1 MRLIHASTLTL
12 VEFFEPNIPPYAILS
27 HTWEDGEVSFQEMGV
42 PSSRQGKQGF
52 VKIMRACEATMS
64 LRLEYIW
71 VDTCCIDKTSN
82 AELTESINSMFEWY
96 RKSWICIVF
105 LADFG
110 PDHDAA
116 LGPCKWFSRG
126 WTLQE
131 LIAPKSINFYNSTWA
146 FVGTKRSIGKRLSDA
161 TKIPDSVIAGVLPL
175 DHYSVAQ
182 RMSWA
187 AGRKT
192 TRVEDRAYSLLG
204 LFDISMPMLY
214 GEGTKA
220 FRRLQEEIIKRTN
233 DLTILGWR
241 PDESFDDDN
250 EDDNDEDDE
259 DEEEEEDDDDKNGY
273 DDRDDDD
280 EEVDDDDEDDEDDQ
294 DDDGYQED
302 YYDED
307 DSVLPALA
315 ADPDAFRFS
324 HGLQRSRIFEMP
336 TSHTNRG
343 LQLVQR
349 RLFLLPRSSDSF
361 LRRLAPGVK
370 RTEAEYLYLLEVGRN
385 SGGDYVCIPIRQVG
399 FGTYF
404 RERHPLVVRFKHSDR
419 VHLGLTSPHKFLLAT
434 TLSRS
439 IPTTTYHLC
448 RSAEPLHGAIYIGT
462 RPLLGANHHRFEFVQ
477 QSPSPKAAYDHATGL
492 VFLPRGIGL
501 EVFACEYNF
510 VDEETWLIVHIGVLL
525 ASSFSHETSSLA
537 ALPLAIVNLDIE
549 RFQILFALLRRNP
562 EEPMTWTHVLELLGP
577 EGSKSRVTVEN
588 ADTRVIVSAD
598 VDWRRVK
605 IGGKSFGLPCLQ
617 LKSSLL

>member
-1 MRLIHASTLTL
+1 MGICWHKTEHRQASFRRHENTRERHCRRPATGPLFRCSAHVVGRGQKNHSGRGPGLQLARSVRHQHAHAL
-12 VEFFEPNIPPYAILS
+12 
-27 HTWEDGEVSFQEMGV
+27 WRGD
-42 PSSRQGKQGF
+42 QG
-52 VKIMRACEATMS
+52 
-64 LRLEYIW
+64 
-71 VDTCCIDKTSN
+71 
-82 AELTESINSMFEWY
+82 
-96 RKSWICIVF
+96 
-105 LADFG
+105 
-110 PDHDAA
+110 
-116 LGPCKWFSRG
+116 
-126 WTLQE
+126 
-131 LIAPKSINFYNSTWA
+131 
-146 FVGTKRSIGKRLSDA
+146 
-161 TKIPDSVIAGVLPL
+161 
-175 DHYSVAQ
+175 
-182 RMSWA
+182 
-187 AGRKT
+187 
-192 TRVEDRAYSLLG
+192 
-204 LFDISMPMLY
+204 
-214 GEGTKA
+214 

-241 PDESFDDDN
+241 PDESFDDDDN
-250 EDDNDEDDE
+250 EDDNDE

-280 EEVDDDDEDDEDDQ
+280 EEVDDDDEDDEDDE
-294 DDDGYQED
+294 DDDGYHED

-336 TSHTNRG
+336 TFHTNRG

-385 SGGDYVCIPIRQVG
+385 FGVDYVCIPIRQVG

-404 RERHPLVVRFKHSDR
+404 RERHPSVVMFKQLER

-439 IPTTTYHLC
+439 IPTTTYHLY
-448 RSAEPLHGAIYIGT
+448 RSAEPLHGAIYLGT

-477 QSPSPKAAYDHATGL
+477 QSPSPKAAYDHATCL

-501 EVFACEYNF
+501 EVFACEYNS

-525 ASSFSHETSSLA
+525 ASSFSHETSGLA

-562 EEPMTWTHVLELLGP
+562 E
-577 EGSKSRVTVEN
+577 
-588 ADTRVIVSAD
+588 
-598 VDWRRVK
+598 
-605 IGGKSFGLPCLQ
+605 
-617 LKSSLL
+617 